1 MRRAQIILLLIIV
14 LLIGFSNNFY
24 SQNKALS
31 KNEIEKL
38 VTNAKE
44 NYKIKN
50 YEKSLTESRTALKYA
65 IEINDNIIT
74 ANCYN
79 LIGAN
84 FYDLLMPDKAFIF
97 YLKALYYVNKTEDNI
112 LKGKINNNL
121 ANIYFFEKKQYEKGI
136 QHYEKSLFYSTNS
149 SDTSLIYLR
158 KLNIAWAY
166 FQIKNFRKGL
176 SFLNYINRFKK
187 YGDESTEVASN
198 MLNGIYYGHI
208 NDSVKANFYFLK
220 AIELGNKSYEKFDLS
235 IAHQKYAAFLFKN
248 KNYKKAYENI
258 MEFNRLTD
266 EITDLAKQK
275 KTKLIGV
282 NLELDEFKREVDKIE
297 AEYKKK
303 QGKLQKEHSRNKK
316 IFGVIITLFLI
327 ITILFYFFYQ
337 NSKLKQKN
345 RIKNIQNKIHQNII
359 NASIDGQESERKK
372 VALFLHDTISASL
385 SSAGM
390 HLNVFLSQHNHNTV
404 PDEIIKTKFILD
416 ETHDKVRDLSH
427 DLLPTLLVRF
437 GLLYA
442 LDDLCEKYSNSNL
455 HFEYL
460 NTISNKK
467 RYAEKFETRLY
478 FIVSELL
485 NNIIKHSDATRAEVS
500 LSETNNELVIEI
512 TDNGK
517 GFDINKFNFVE
528 GFGLNQIKA
537 RINNLNGHFNVKS
550 KINEGTSIKITV
562 PISN

>member
-1 MRRAQIILLLIIV
+1 MHNTKIISLIVLLLIY
-14 LLIGFSNNFY
+14 FSSVCY
-24 SQNKALS
+24 SQNKQVS
-31 KNEIEKL
+31 KDEIEIL
-38 VTNAKE
+38 LNDATKE
-44 NYKIKN
+44 FKIKN
-50 YEKSLTESRTALKYA
+50 YEKSLTKSRTALKYA
-65 IEINDNIIT
+65 IQINDAYLIGRT
-74 ANCYN
+74 YN

-84 FYDLLMPDKAFIF
+84 FDDLFMPDKAFAF
-97 YLKALYYVNKTEDNI
+97 YHKALHYINKTNNNI
-112 LKGKINNNL
+112 FKSNINNNL
-121 ANIYFFEKKQYEKGI
+121 ANIYFFEKKQYQKGI
-136 QHYEKSLFYSTNS
+136 FHYEKSLEYSNIS
-149 SDTSLIYLR
+149 SDTSVIYIR
-158 KLNIAWAY
+158 KLSIIWAL
-166 FQIKNFRKGL
+166 FEINNFTKGL
-176 SFLNYINRFKK
+176 PYLKYLNKFKQ
-187 YGDESTEVASN
+187 YGDESTDGALN
-198 MLNGIYYGHI
+198 MLNGVYNDHI
-208 NDSVKANFYFLK
+208 NDTVKANFYFLK
-220 AIELGNKSYEKFDLS
+220 AIELGKKSHEKFDLS
-235 IAHQKYAAFLFKN
+235 ITHKKYADFLSKN
-248 KNYKKAYENI
+248 KNYKKAYEHI
-258 MEFNRLTD
+258 LEFNRLTN
-266 EITDLAKQK
+266 EITDLAKEK

-282 NLELDEFKREVDKIE
+282 NLELDEYKREVDKIE

-303 QGKLQKEHSRNKK
+303 QRLLQKEQSRNKK
-316 IFGVIITLFLI
+316 VFSIIVVLFLI

-337 NSKLKQKN
+337 NTKLKQKN

-390 HLNVFLSQHNHNTV
+390 HLNVFLSQHSAV

-478 FIVSELL
+478 FIISELL
-485 NNIIKHSDATRAEVS
+485 NNIIKHSEATRAEVS
-500 LSETNNELVIEI
+500 LSESNNELIIEI

-517 GFDINKFNFVE
+517 GFDINRFNFVE

-537 RINNLNGHFNVKS
+537 RINNLNGNFDVKS
-550 KINEGTSIKITV
+550 KIHEGTSIKITV
-562 PISN
+562 PLS

>member
-1 MRRAQIILLLIIV
+1 MYITRIISLIVI
-14 LLIGFSNNFY
+14 LICFSTSTY
-24 SQNKALS
+24 SQDKQLS
-31 KNEIEKL
+31 KDGIENLLDDATQNFKL
-38 VTNAKE
+38 
-44 NYKIKN
+44 KN
-50 YEKSLTESRTALKYA
+50 YEKSLTKSRSALKYA
-65 IEINDNIIT
+65 IKINDNNLIGRS
-74 ANCYN
+74 YN

-84 FYDLLMPDKAFIF
+84 FDDLFMLDKALGF
-97 YLKALYYVNKTEDNI
+97 YLKALYYINKTDNNI
-112 LKGKINNNL
+112 YKAKINNNL
-121 ANIYFFEKKQYEKGI
+121 ANIYFFDRKQYNKGI
-136 QHYEKSLFYSTNS
+136 YHYEKALEHSNIS
-149 SDTSLIYLR
+149 SDTSVIYFR
-158 KLNIAWAY
+158 KLNITWAY
-166 FQIKNFRKGL
+166 FEINNFNRGL
-176 SFLNYINRFKK
+176 QYLKFLNQFKQ
-187 YGDESTEVASN
+187 YGNESTEVTLN
-198 MLNGIYYGHI
+198 MLNGVYNDHI
-208 NDSVKANFYFLK
+208 NDTVKANSYFLK
-220 AIELGNKSYEKFDLS
+220 GIELGNKNHEKFDLS
-235 IAHQKYAAFLFKN
+235 IIHKKYAAFLFKN

-258 MEFNRLTD
+258 LEFNRLTN

-297 AEYKKK
+297 TEYKNK
-303 QGKLQKEHSRNKK
+303 QKLLQEEQSRHKK
-316 IFGVIITLFLI
+316 IFSIIVVLFLI
-327 ITILFYFFYQ
+327 ITVLFYFFYQ
-337 NSKLKQKN
+337 YTKLKQKN

-372 VALFLHDTISASL
+372 IALFLHDTISASL

-390 HLNVFLSQHNHNTV
+390 HLNVFLSQNSVV

-467 RYAEKFETRLY
+467 RYTETFETRLY
-478 FIVSELL
+478 FIISELL

-500 LSETNNELVIEI
+500 LSENPNELVIKI

-517 GFDINKFNFVE
+517 GFDIKDFNFVE

-550 KINEGTSIKITV
+550 KINEGTSIKITI
-562 PISN
+562 PIN